1 MKLKSLRSRLILA
14 SILWT
19 AGMLLLMHM
28 ASILLLHAF
37 PSLRGFRS
45 HGPAVFALAVMAAGF
60 WFARGS
66 LEPFRKLREKVIA
79 VRKGE
84 AHRVDGS
91 YPSEVQPLIESLNEL
106 IEDRER
112 AIERAHAAA
121 GDLAHG
127 LKTPL
132 ALLARE
138 AATARARG
146 HDAIAEAIEEQIRR
160 MSNQVD
166 RQLARARAAASG
178 PALTAGCELS
188 PCVEALIRT
197 LDKIHAAR
205 SLSFRGEVPAGFRV
219 RVRREDLDEILG
231 NVLDNACKWARSS
244 VSIAASASG
253 PNAEIT
259 VEDDGPGLAAELRAA
274 VLERGVRADEAAP
287 GSGLGLA
294 IVRDLTQHYGGS
306 VSLERGERGGLLVRL
321 TLPLAV
327 M

>member
-1 MKLKSLRSRLILA
+1 MRLPSLRSRLILA

-28 ASILLLHAF
+28 ASILLLRAF
-37 PSLRGFRS
+37 PSMRGFRS
-45 HGPAVFALAVMAAGF
+45 HGPAGFALLLLAAGF

-66 LEPFRKLREKVIA
+66 LEPFRRLREKVIA

-84 AHRVDGS
+84 ERRVDGA
-91 YPSEVQPLIESLNEL
+91 YPSEVQPLIASLNEL

-112 AIERAHAAA
+112 AIERAYLAA

-138 AATARARG
+138 ASAARSHG
-146 HDAIAEAIEEQIRR
+146 STAIAEAIEEQIQR
-160 MSNQVD
+160 MSSQVD
-166 RQLARARAAASG
+166 LQLARARAAASG
-178 PALTAGCELS
+178 PALTAGCELA
-188 PCVEALIRT
+188 PCVDALVRT
-197 LDKIHAAR
+197 LAKIHAGR
-205 SLSFRGEVPAGFRV
+205 GLSFRAEVPAELLV

-244 VSIAASASG
+244 VTISASG
-253 PNAEIT
+253 ANANAEIT
-259 VEDDGPGLAAELRAA
+259 VEDDGPGLADAMRAA
-274 VLERGVRADEAAP
+274 VLERGVRADESAP

-294 IVRDLTQHYGGS
+294 IVRDLTQHYSGS
-306 VSLERGERGGLLVRL
+306 VALARGESGGLRVHL

-327 M
+327 V

>member
-1 MKLKSLRSRLILA
+1 
-14 SILWT
+14 
-19 AGMLLLMHM
+19 MLLLMHM
-28 ASILLLHAF
+28 TSILLLHAF

-66 LEPFRKLREKVIA
+66 LEPFRTLRGRVIA

-132 ALLARE
+132 ALLASE

-146 HDAIAEAIEEQIRR
+146 HGAIAEAIEEQIRR
-160 MSNQVD
+160 MSSQVD

-205 SLSFRGEVPAGFRV
+205 SLSFRAEVPAGFRV

-253 PNAEIT
+253 PKAEIT
-259 VEDDGPGLAAELRAA
+259 VEDDGPGLADELRAA

-306 VSLERGERGGLLVRL
+306 VSLERGERGGLLVRI